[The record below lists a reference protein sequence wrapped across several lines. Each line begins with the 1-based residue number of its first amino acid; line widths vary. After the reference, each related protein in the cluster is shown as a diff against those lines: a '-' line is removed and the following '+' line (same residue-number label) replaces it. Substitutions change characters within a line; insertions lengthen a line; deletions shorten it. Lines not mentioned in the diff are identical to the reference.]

1 MHSILSFSVAIIKK
15 MFASIRDRPTTPLEL
30 DRALQHAVHEKNAR
44 SVEELLR
51 RGAYVGGVV

>member
-1 MHSILSFSVAIIKK
+1 MIIFCFAIIKQ